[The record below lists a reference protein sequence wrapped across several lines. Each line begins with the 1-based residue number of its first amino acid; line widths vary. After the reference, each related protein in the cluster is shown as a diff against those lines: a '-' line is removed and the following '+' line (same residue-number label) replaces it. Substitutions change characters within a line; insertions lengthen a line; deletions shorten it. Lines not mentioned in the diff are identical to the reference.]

1 MEDVLEWLRA
11 AGEQTRLRI
20 LHVLS
25 RSDLTVTEIT
35 QVLGQSQPRV
45 SRHLKLLCDSGLIER
60 IPEGTWA
67 FYRLPHHGRKLSESS
82 DEQARAVRFTH
93 MLTELIDADSP
104 ILVRDNERLAEIKQ
118 ARARKAAEYFEA
130 NASDWDRIR
139 KLHLPEAD
147 VEQAL
152 IQLVGPE
159 ALEHRIDDLIDLGTG
174 TGRVLE
180 LLSNRITRGI
190 GIDSN
195 REMLA
200 LARANLEKQDL
211 SNCYVRQGDIF
222 ALPFTDPCANL
233 VVIHQVLHFLAE
245 PRSAVLEAARLL
257 HDDGILII
265 VDFKS
270 HHLDYLRDDYAHN
283 RLGFDDSEIQAWC
296 TQAGLTIEE
305 TVELP
310 PLDGNTYQKLTVGLW
325 KARRAGGLSK
335 RRVSKALKMEAA
347 Q

>member
-1 MEDVLEWLRA
+1 MEDVLDWLRA

-20 LHVLS
+20 LHILS
-25 RSDLTVTEIT
+25 KGDLTVTEIT

-82 DEQARAVRFTH
+82 DAQARAVRFTH
-93 MLTELIDADSP
+93 LLTELVEADSP
-104 ILVRDNERLAEIKQ
+104 ILVRDRERLTEIKQ
-118 ARARKAAEYFEA
+118 ARAQKAAEYFEA

-152 IQLVGPE
+152 VHLVGDAP
-159 ALEHRIDDLIDLGTG
+159 IDDVIDLGTG

-180 LLSNRITRGI
+180 LLSDRVTRGI

-211 SNCYVRQGDIF
+211 ANCYVRQGDIF
-222 ALPFTDPCANL
+222 ALPFTDPCADL

-257 HDDGILII
+257 HDEGMLII

-270 HHLDYLRDDYAHN
+270 HHLDYLRDEYAHS

-296 TQAGLTIEE
+296 TQAGLTVEE
-305 TVELP
+305 AIELP
-310 PLDGNTYQKLTVGLW
+310 PLDGNTDQKLTVGLW
-325 KARRAGGLSK
+325 KARRANGRSG
-335 RRVSKALKMEAA
+335 RRVSKGPTMEAA